1 MMVSLARQIELCK
14 RSRRCDHVMKPLI
27 IQSVTEG
34 DSFSRAAKQIP
45 LGDEATSLSV
55 SSTSRHFTGTP
66 CQLHWG
72 GIRPYKYA
80 GSNATSA
87 APTLAPLTSSRPSP
101 APRHGYSV
109 HSIVPQGRAAAP

>member
-14 RSRRCDHVMKPLI
+14 RSRRCDHVTKPLI

-34 DSFSRAAKQIP
+34 DSFSVPRSKSPWGTKQ
-45 LGDEATSLSV
+45 LHCEA
-55 SSTSRHFTGTP
+55 TSRHFTGTQ

-72 GIRPYKYA
+72 GIRPYRYA

-87 APTLAPLTSSRPSP
+87 ASTLAPLTSSRPSP
-101 APRHGYSV
+101 APSHGYSD
-109 HSIVPQGRAAAP
+109 HSIVPQGSDFAP

>member
-1 MMVSLARQIELCK
+1 MKVSLARQIELCK
-14 RSRRCDHVMKPLI
+14 RSRRCDHVTKPLI

-34 DSFSRAAKQIP
+34 DSYSRAAKQIP

-55 SSTSRHFTGTP
+55 SSTSLRFTAK
-66 CQLHWG
+66 QLHWG
-72 GIRPYKYA
+72 GISPYKYA

-101 APRHGYSV
+101 APSHGYSV